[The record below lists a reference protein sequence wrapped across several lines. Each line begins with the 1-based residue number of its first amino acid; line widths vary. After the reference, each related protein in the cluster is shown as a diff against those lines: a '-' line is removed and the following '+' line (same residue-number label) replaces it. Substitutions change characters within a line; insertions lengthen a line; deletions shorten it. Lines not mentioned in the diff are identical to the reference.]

1 MRKELKIRAVLMAAV
16 LAAHLALL
24 LVLLQSRPQR
34 NLAHW
39 PAQYRVQV
47 AVVPNMPSSPMP
59 GKVIRSE
66 SGKKGARKKLAS
78 QLKTNGTHSPQEP
91 RFESPSLSSTSE
103 PGAAVTATI
112 SAPPREV
119 DVAASQPLRL
129 GNDVLRR
136 AAQSA
141 RSEARGLVEADAAS
155 RLGTPMSRDQRF
167 EVSVR
172 EAGKPGCLQAD
183 ATKHE
188 SIQLGGLL
196 GLPVL
201 VHAIASGRCR

>member
-66 SGKKGARKKLAS
+66 SGKKGAQKKLAS
-78 QLKTNGTHSPQEP
+78 HLKTNWPFSPQEP
-91 RFESPSLSSTSE
+91 RFEAPSLPSASE

-119 DVAASQPLRL
+119 DDAASQPLRL
-129 GNDVLRR
+129 DNDVLRR

-141 RSEARGLVEADAAS
+141 RSEVRGLVEADAAS

-167 EVSVR
+167 EASVK

>member
-66 SGKKGARKKLAS
+66 SGKKGAQKKLAS
-78 QLKTNGTHSPQEP
+78 HLKTNWPFSPQEP
-91 RFESPSLSSTSE
+91 RFEAPSLPSASE

-201 VHAIASGRCR
+201 VHAIATGRCR

>member
-16 LAAHLALL
+16 MAAHLALL

-47 AVVPNMPSSPMP
+47 AVVPNMQSSPMP

-66 SGKKGARKKLAS
+66 SGKKGAQKKLAS
-78 QLKTNGTHSPQEP
+78 HLKTNWPFSPQEP
-91 RFESPSLSSTSE
+91 RFEAPSLPSASE

-119 DVAASQPLRL
+119 DDAASQPLRL
-129 GNDVLRR
+129 DNDVLRR

-141 RSEARGLVEADAAS
+141 RSEVRGLVEADAAS

-167 EVSVR
+167 EASVK

-201 VHAIASGRCR
+201 VHAIATGRCR

>member
-1 MRKELKIRAVLMAAV
+1 MRERLKIRAVLVAAV

-24 LVLLQSRPQR
+24 PLLQSRPQS

-39 PAQYRVQV
+39 PTQYRVQV
-47 AVVPNMPSSPMP
+47 VVVPNTSSSPMP
-59 GKVIRSE
+59 SKVIRSE
-66 SGKKGARKKLAS
+66 SGKKGAQKKPAS

-155 RLGTPMSRDQRF
+155 RLRTPMSRDQRF